1 MSNFTGVTFAQQKVL
16 PSDDA
21 IIRRASLSDGVLY
34 GCEMSYSGSTL
45 TMGSGQLLICGRQI
59 RHPSA
64 ENWAIVDATSGFAR
78 LVLTVDLT
86 KTSSK
91 DSFEQVVD
99 SIEYATSQ
107 DGFSELV
114 REDVNVSGTR
124 YQVAAC
130 VVSLGTGGITGIV
143 NQLGPVEGGGLN
155 FKVVPGMTQPGT
167 ATENTIWVKTDRIN
181 NYYFSATQPENMVDY
196 DVWFPIDTSSPYTFS
211 ATKKN
216 PVMVYPLSAKQY
228 ISGALVDKTTKSY
241 QNGEWV
247 DWWYGELY
255 TFGNEWKSV
264 TGGWQ
269 SRAWLDSANSIK
281 VAVAPT
287 LTKGESSMVIHL
299 PTAAAGKLNCGAVE
313 VKKDIDLT
321 EWTSLEILYD
331 YVSQTSDGT
340 DIQIDAYLAVVDR
353 AATYWRTN
361 AGASKLMTSGIKGA
375 PTSKTNQ
382 TATLDIS
389 TLEGKHDVI
398 VGILSNHS
406 VAALTVTAHKIKM
419 HKG

>member
-107 DGFSELV
+107 DGFPELV

-124 YQVAAC
+124 YQVVAC

-143 NQLGPVEGGGLN
+143 NQLSPVEGGGGGLN

-167 ATENTIWVKTDRIN
+167 ATENTIWVKAEKIN

-196 DVWFPIDTSSPYTFS
+196 DVWFPIDTSSTVAFS

-228 ISGALVDKTTKSY
+228 VGGALVGVTTKSWK
-241 QNGEWV
+241 GGKWV
-247 DWWYGELY
+247 DWWSGELY
-255 TFGNEWKSV
+255 GAGNEFASV
-264 TGGWQ
+264 TGGWTTNGFK
-269 SRAWLDSANSIK
+269 AANST
-281 VAVAPT
+281 VSVT
-287 LTKGESSMVIHL
+287 SGTKKSDRIVLQGATSV
-299 PTAAAGKLNCGAVE
+299 LNMLGT
-313 VKKDIDLT
+313 DSLIDLAGY
-321 EWTSLEILYD
+321 SGLYM
-331 YVSQTSDGT
+331 QC
-340 DIQIDAYLAVVDR
+340 
-353 AATYWRTN
+353 
-361 AGASKLMTSGIKGA
+361 K
-375 PTSKTNQ
+375 PTSVAGSGQ
-382 TATLDIS
+382 S
-389 TLEGKHDVI
+389 
-398 VGILSNHS
+398 VGIAVSKTKTINLDNVPGRSEATNSLTEQTVKIDVSGLNEKYYVVVYANLSPLC
-406 VAALTVTAHKIKM
+406 VGDIYDIYLVK
-419 HKG
+419 